1 MTLPRWLRFATDR
14 SQLIIIT
21 GALVMVVA
29 FFGFTQLAV
38 EKSAALVANERGQN
52 KVQQLEAQQRLLR
65 TSLLQARRGQ
75 HIAPKAYQYF
85 GKTPIGLTV
94 IVPEAPIVIAPPAPV
109 KSPTALEEWTNRV
122 ELTVNDGIDRVTNLT
137 NDLVNA
143 IERRRA
149 PTKPDPGAG
158 Q

>member
-1 MTLPRWLRFATDR
+1 MTLPRRLRFATDR

-29 FFGFTQLAV
+29 LFGFTQLAV
-38 EKSAALVANERGQN
+38 EKSSVLVANERAQN
-52 KVQQLEAQQRLLR
+52 KVAQLEAQQRLLR
-65 TSLLQARRGQ
+65 SSLVQARRGQ

-85 GKTPIGLTV
+85 GKAPDGLTV
-94 IVPEAPIVIAPPAPV
+94 IIPEEPAIIPLPEVIEPPTP
-109 KSPTALEEWTNRV
+109 LEEWTGQI
-122 ELTVNDGIDRVTNLT
+122 ELTVSDGMDRLRDLA

-149 PTKPDPGAG
+149 PVKPGSG
-158 Q
+158 SN

>member
-1 MTLPRWLRFATDR
+1 VTLPRRLRFAADR

-38 EKSAALVANERGQN
+38 EKSAALVANERAQN
-52 KVQQLEAQQRLLR
+52 KVDQLEEQQQLLRAALTQAQ
-65 TSLLQARRGQ
+65 RGQ
-75 HIAPKAYQYF
+75 HVAPKAYQYF
-85 GKTPIGLTV
+85 GKAPPGLTV
-94 IVPEAPIVIAPPAPV
+94 IVPEEPVIIASPAAEEA
-109 KSPTALEEWTNRV
+109 PTALETWLNRI
-122 ELTVNDGIDRVTNLT
+122 ELTVSDGVTRLRNLT

-149 PTKPDPGAG
+149 PIKPGASAN
-158 Q
+158 